1 LGEKIC
7 ACVVP
12 KPEHRLHTE
21 KIILFCKEKLAKF
34 KVPDF
39 IEIMESFPMTTTE
52 KIQKFKIKDLMG
64 EKYRDA

>member
-1 LGEKIC
+1 
-7 ACVVP
+7 
-12 KPEHRLHTE
+12 
-21 KIILFCKEKLAKF
+21 
-34 KVPDF
+34 VPDF